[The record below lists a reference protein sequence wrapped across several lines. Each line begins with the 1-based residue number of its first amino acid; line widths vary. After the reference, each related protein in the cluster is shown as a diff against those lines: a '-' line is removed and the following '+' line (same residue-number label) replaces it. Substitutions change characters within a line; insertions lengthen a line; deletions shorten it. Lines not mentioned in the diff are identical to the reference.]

1 MMKDKYDEWFYY
13 VNKEAYRV
21 IDGYLGQQS
30 NI

>member
-1 MMKDKYDEWFYY
+1 MKDKYDEWFY